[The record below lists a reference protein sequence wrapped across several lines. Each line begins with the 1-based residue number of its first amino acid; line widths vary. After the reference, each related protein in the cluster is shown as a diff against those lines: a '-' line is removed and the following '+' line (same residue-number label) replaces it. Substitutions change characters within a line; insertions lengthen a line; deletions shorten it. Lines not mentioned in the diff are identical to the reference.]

1 MIHSMAGGVL
11 GDQSVHTFAK
21 VDVGGAPLWYL
32 APMRVE
38 AGQKVVVPYG
48 KEGRRV
54 TAVVLKTEDCTAQ
67 TAPVPLSRARSILR
81 VLPEEEA

>member
-21 VDVGGAPLWYL
+21 VDAEGAPLWYL

-38 AGQKVVVPYG
+38 AGQKVVVPVG
-48 KEGRRV
+48 RDGRRV
-54 TAVVLKTEDCTAQ
+54 TATVVRTEDCTAQ
-67 TAPVPLSRARSILR
+67 TAPVPLCRARSIIR
-81 VLPEEEA
+81 VLEE